1 VALSLD
7 IPGSDPLRLDYL
19 LLDVNGVLTHRNLI
33 AGVEERLGRLRE
45 ALDARLLSAD
55 TFGGLDAIAARL
67 GLEAARVSRG
77 EEKLAYVERLGAERC
92 AAIGNGANDAAM
104 LEAARL
110 GFAVVGRE
118 AASAAT
124 LRAADVV
131 CGSVLDALDLLAR
144 PDALAATLR
153 P

>member
-1 VALSLD
+1 M
-7 IPGSDPLRLDYL
+7 
-19 LLDVNGVLTHRNLI
+19 
-33 AGVEERLGRLRE
+33 
-45 ALDARLLSAD
+45 
-55 TFGGLDAIAARL
+55 
-67 GLEAARVSRG
+67 
-77 EEKLAYVERLGAERC
+77 GAERC

-110 GFAVVGRE
+110 GLAVVGQE
-118 AASAAT
+118 GASAAT

-131 CGSVLDALDLLAR
+131 CVSILDALDLLAR